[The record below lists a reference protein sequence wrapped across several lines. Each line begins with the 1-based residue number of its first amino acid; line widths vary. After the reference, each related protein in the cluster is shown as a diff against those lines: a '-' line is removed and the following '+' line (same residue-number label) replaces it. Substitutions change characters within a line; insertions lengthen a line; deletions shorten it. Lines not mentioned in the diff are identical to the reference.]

1 AFELLW
7 NDYLQNLQDN
17 VINPMNAYL
26 LSFPVLK
33 NKISKRGRKMVDY
46 DNSRHNLEVLQ
57 SAKKRDETK
66 IQKAQDELKDVK
78 RIFDELNNELHNEL
92 PDFYNSRVTFYAE
105 LYSKFFGAENTLH
118 SEVGKTCESI
128 TDIAQS
134 LGKDFEHFKY
144 QPKRPISVTDG
155 SVNGETPV
163 ATSPSIRS
171 STSINQSPQK
181 EPMYSNQE
189 QIQLQQ
195 CILKPKRKAPVA
207 PGHVVPQVQARVSC
221 VSLETTCSQQ
231 SNASV
236 SSDSHMSDKS
246 ESLKEG
252 NKYFSRW
259 KERFCLKK
267 YKQPIVLPESNDL
280 KVEQKQ
286 LSNMMVKETIPTV
299 SKVQGVKSFYEKLL
313 EGKDDAKCEK
323 RKTASLPDYLKE
335 DKNNEP
341 GITKPASTGKL
352 GTVEKMRNAVELTEG
367 KTKSALS
374 HVSFCIS
381 KDSEHFESKVENL
394 KPSATVNTSLGDNRL
409 LGKNNDHCS
418 VNDGVTSLNSDPGSD
433 DDLHMKHLVESI
445 KDIKVPDAKESFTDY
460 SHLKLKP
467 KLIRIT
473 DLDDDEVDKA
483 SYIVPLDEIAKKQL
497 LGKKS
502 SHCKTACPSS
512 IEEIEPEIEAK
523 VLFQEQ
529 SASSSSTAMGVNL
542 QLLSGVRR
550 NDSIKWKNEKHTWPD
565 KEACPVSSVDAVEQ
579 AACCG
584 TDFHRIA
591 SVSELGTLPT
601 IQEHVALE
609 KQPSHEDTHC
619 KSVADGR
626 KEFYQVA
633 FVESLSSVEDESET
647 KLIVIQTSQLDDEA
661 ISYQEMTH
669 AKQPIKSLKTKL
681 DNEAEVQ
688 SCQDKTHARLV
699 QPIDKTHARQLVQP
713 IDKTHARQLVQP
725 IVKTK
730 PADDDSP
737 LFNPNKLN
745 FLSQH
750 LVQKHGIACV
760 KAEPNEGKC
769 EEEIPSA
776 GVDAGDSDKVTLK
789 DDLARKHI
797 LSANEDVLDE
807 ETDKTLEWGSDP
819 ESDGEIAQDELCR
832 SASVDLPM
840 KKPKSP
846 LKQSCTG
853 QKVKTSLTSGIPS
866 EVMPESWR
874 NDSMKNKY
882 DIVTVYTE
890 DLSTS
895 HYGHVD
901 TVVKPSYNLA
911 HITTDIVVG
920 AGRSS
925 QSDGSTFGQMMPGDT
940 AITVN
945 VSLGQP
951 TAEVDKLTM
960 KISPKVGQ
968 VKLFKSVEDLGDIDT
983 KQPREIEPK
992 SLDKL
997 LEYGSQETSNK
1008 LSKTVSLDDKYA
1020 ASVKVSD
1027 NVRFVKSDRS
1037 TRDDTDLASMSD
1049 SSVSIAVTA
1058 NETLVKDD
1066 SSSEQSVSMASNRW
1080 NLRGIMS
1087 MLMPVTVQTL
1097 ASHTKSYINSY
1108 LSTNK
1113 PSEIDAIEIQ
1123 KIIAENLTKEDYY
1136 NLIGKSRDSS
1146 VDNSINLEGLS
1157 PQPDDAITTQEEFLS
1172 FSSVARPGD
1181 IDKQSSFSVDKQG
1194 LGPDA
1199 TPQLSEHIFSI
1210 TQIPPEVSNP
1220 TIEPLPHIDCSD
1232 LDILERHFQTVLLD
1246 IVTKGSSQLKKNTD
1260 AVIRKPKAASK
1271 LVSSDQ
1277 LVSEHSKGMN
1287 SLGSESGL
1295 NSEEKENSYLLHDA
1309 MLSRLQMSL
1318 PLLSKSQ
1325 GKPDGTALSDEG
1337 SLDNAC
1343 SWSFSKESLNSKS
1356 SADNLGK
1363 DYQRIEH
1370 DQSIDT
1376 TVRQKSGIIKKKSSE
1391 PCSPPLNT
1399 ELQKSLANRR
1409 DALKCPDE
1417 DECLTNSSQD
1427 DSDHCSHAS
1436 LASMDSIHSTIILGH
1451 CIPLPHDLKR
1461 NLKGEFL
1468 TNKGK
1473 YKRPMLSSSEQS
1485 ELFRELPYQDSNL
1498 CSIIE
1503 HEDESICDS
1512 NVSISEDSSPS
1523 RNSYLHQQA
1532 AVIVIED
1539 KDMMDFHDIFLLN
1552 DICLTPDI
1560 HDKNRAN
1567 LIEQP
1572 EYKQRGLFVEPVN
1585 DQGDVEV
1592 DSETLDPKLNNEIQR
1607 SDEDAEVTAEDED
1620 QKEHS
1625 IGDTDGMYGSASLD
1639 MSLEEHLKD
1648 FGSGDDKDSE
1658 DLFNAWDHDE
1668 EDVVEPHESIPE
1680 EEVWDVHTY
1689 RRDQMACDFLL
1700 CTNKI
1705 ESVKS
1710 YSDDIGQKE
1719 LMRSTPLTDV
1729 YRNLDYE
1736 LTVTDLAS
1744 ENVCRLRET
1753 QEKRKKRVRFSE
1765 VVDVWSGSEQLMQ
1778 EDGDEYKMTLTLY
1791 TDTLNDSDGDVT
1803 DDSTDSVR
1811 PEVGNMW
1818 YEREKTQTEAYE
1830 PEACNK
1836 VCSEQ
1841 FINSHYVR
1849 DETGF
1854 YKQSGV
1860 QQMLGITRTE
1870 LGKIQGN
1877 LYEVEPSM
1885 HDELLEV
1892 NAKNVSSRLT
1902 NNFEDVDILVHIQP
1916 LLPTPND
1923 LTTHLTLLDEE
1934 LLAIL
1939 NCHHKYI
1946 PHCQVEAHIM
1956 SSMDT
1961 TQILTIDGEV
1971 ETLNDPDFEYDL
1983 DNTKNVKFSTRNQ
1996 PAMFATS
2003 YDLSLDN
2010 CNVYSSILLIKAESE
2025 SKLSS
2030 SSLGPITS
2038 HGNAPASSLPT
2049 VKKRFCTCKNVICL
2063 GCPNSSHSIKEEDFY
2078 YKPVKFTM
2086 TLEDALKFYQNIEV
2100 THSEE
2105 NVKHRKFDN
2114 HFESTISITE
2124 DTGKVN
2130 TDNNMWIKS
2139 YQIDM
2144 GDTSNRTSLIKHHH
2158 DMSASSSCRE
2168 FLLYTFE
2175 PIPDLCHKKSSELVI
2190 NNCPST
2196 ELAMLFGHL
2205 DCIDEVDP
2213 APEALGEVKTDET
2226 EIGFLEMSSV
2236 GPDYLSNKQNH
2247 QALDQSEN
2255 NKDDDVVNDGLHSK
2269 EVVNTQP
2276 QSSTNFQ
2283 SIDTLDNVLQNT
2295 SYTFEPDL
2303 LQSSKPKLQAI
2314 KPDLAP
2320 NSQCE
2325 SVEAVLAPN
2334 SQYESVEAVLSPNS
2348 QYESVEAVL
2357 APNSQYESVEAVLAP
2372 LYESV
2377 EAVLAPQYESVESV
2391 LAPNSQCE
2399 SVEAVLAPNSQYESV
2414 EAVLAPN
2421 SQYES
2426 VEAVLAPNSQ
2436 CESVEAVLA
2445 PQYESV
2451 EAVLAPQ
2458 YESVESVLAPNS
2470 QCESVEAVLA
2480 PNSQYESVEAV
2491 LAPNSQCESVE
2502 AVLAPNSQCES
2513 VEADLAPNSHYE
2525 SVEAVLAPNSQYESV
2540 EAVLAP
2546 NSQYESVE
2554 AVLAP
2559 NSHYESVET
2568 VLAPNSQYES
2578 VEAVLA
2584 PNSQYESVEAVL
2596 APNSQHESGEAVL
2609 AQNSMYE
2616 SGEVVLA
2623 QNSMYESVEAVLAPN
2638 SKHELQS
2645 LELELLQSS
2654 KSENHNIEAALS
2666 KSSVPE
2672 LQLIEQDLSQ
2682 SSQLNKQ
2689 SNEQDLLQ
2697 SSQFNRQSNEPDLP
2711 QNSQLAL
2718 QSNEPDLPQDS
2729 QLALQSN
2736 EPDLPQNSQLALQ
2749 SNEPDLHQNS
2759 QFALQSNE
2767 QDMPQNSQLAL
2778 QSNEQDLPQNSQLA
2792 LQSNE
2797 PDLHQNSQFALQSN
2811 EPDLPQN
2818 SQFALQSNE
2827 PDLPQNSQLALQLNE
2842 QDLPQNS
2849 QLKLLSNE
2857 PDLPQSI
2864 SYEYN
2869 TVEADLSQC
2878 SKCESLSEKY
2888 VLFMPAYVE
2897 ANSEVSLCSTE
2908 VSSEQ
2913 AVLGST
2919 PDSTFAEFSS
2929 DSSTNGTLLFFPTP
2943 GDHNANQGSANKFDT
2958 DHIVKRDST
2967 SQLNGHKSD
2976 PPVTERPVSAPRT
2989 LLTAQNT
2996 AKKVEDSDDSD
3007 NNDDNSD
3014 NNDDNESD
3022 DDEKKDLNVYEVPID
3037 PLPRGQKQAVN
3048 DDSDSS
3054 DSMDHQNKNDKEPPN
3069 TLYMVRATHKYV
3081 GEDVDELS
3089 FEAGEII
3096 YVIKFENPDEQDD
3109 GWQMGIKQSDN
3120 MKGVFPENFTQKLS

>member
-1 AFELLW
+1 
-7 NDYLQNLQDN
+7 
-17 VINPMNAYL
+17 
-26 LSFPVLK
+26 
-33 NKISKRGRKMVDY
+33 MVDY

-189 QIQLQQ
+189 QIQLQ
-195 CILKPKRKAPVA
+195 
-207 PGHVVPQVQARVSC
+207 QVQARVSC

-565 KEACPVSSVDAVEQ
+565 KEACPVSSVEAVEQ

-997 LEYGSQETSNK
+997 LEYGSQESSNK

-1539 KDMMDFHDIFLLN
+1539 KDMMDFHDIFLHN

-1668 EDVVEPHESIPE
+1668 EDVVESHESIPE

-1744 ENVCRLRET
+1744 ENVCRLKET

-1877 LYEVEPSM
+1877 LYEAEPSM

-2144 GDTSNRTSLIKHHH
+2144 GDTSNRTSLIKRHH

-2175 PIPDLCHKKSSELVI
+2175 PIPDLCHEKSSELVI

-2320 NSQCE
+2320 NSQ
-2325 SVEAVLAPN
+2325 
-2334 SQYESVEAVLSPNS
+2334 
-2348 QYESVEAVL
+2348 YESVEAVL

-2372 LYESV
+2372 VVDIWLLPSFVLQNLGKAEKTTDDVFKDYVVKTERQQEVAQHLQKELKTYAHCVKDLSFACKNVQQAFAETYES
-2377 EAVLAPQYESVESV
+2377 EWTGEPKFK
-2391 LAPNSQCE
+2391 SQIQ
-2399 SVEAVLAPNSQYESV
+2399 AF
-2414 EAVLAPN
+2414 
-2421 SQYES
+2421 
-2426 VEAVLAPNSQ
+2426 
-2436 CESVEAVLA
+2436 
-2445 PQYESV
+2445 
-2451 EAVLAPQ
+2451 
-2458 YESVESVLAPNS
+2458 
-2470 QCESVEAVLA
+2470 
-2480 PNSQYESVEAV
+2480 
-2491 LAPNSQCESVE
+2491 
-2502 AVLAPNSQCES
+2502 
-2513 VEADLAPNSHYE
+2513 
-2525 SVEAVLAPNSQYESV
+2525 
-2540 EAVLAP
+2540 
-2546 NSQYESVE
+2546 
-2554 AVLAP
+2554 
-2559 NSHYESVET
+2559 
-2568 VLAPNSQYES
+2568 
-2578 VEAVLA
+2578 
-2584 PNSQYESVEAVL
+2584 
-2596 APNSQHESGEAVL
+2596 
-2609 AQNSMYE
+2609 
-2616 SGEVVLA
+2616 
-2623 QNSMYESVEAVLAPN
+2623 
-2638 SKHELQS
+2638 
-2645 LELELLQSS
+2645 ELLWNDYLQ
-2654 KSENHNIEAALS
+2654 NLQDNVINPMNAYLLS
-2666 KSSVPE
+2666 FPVLK
-2672 LQLIEQDLSQ
+2672 
-2682 SSQLNKQ
+2682 
-2689 SNEQDLLQ
+2689 
-2697 SSQFNRQSNEPDLP
+2697 
-2711 QNSQLAL
+2711 
-2718 QSNEPDLPQDS
+2718 
-2729 QLALQSN
+2729 
-2736 EPDLPQNSQLALQ
+2736 
-2749 SNEPDLHQNS
+2749 
-2759 QFALQSNE
+2759 
-2767 QDMPQNSQLAL
+2767 
-2778 QSNEQDLPQNSQLA
+2778 
-2792 LQSNE
+2792 
-2797 PDLHQNSQFALQSN
+2797 NSQFALQSN

-2827 PDLPQNSQLALQLNE
+2827 QDLPQNSQLALQSNE
-2842 QDLPQNS
+2842 QDLPVNS
-2849 QLKLLSNE
+2849 QLKLQSNE

-2943 GDHNANQGSANKFDT
+2943 GDHNANQGSANQFDT

-2996 AKKVEDSDDSD
+2996 AKKAEDSDDSD